1 MKTRRGF
8 TLIELLVV
16 MAIIA
21 LLIGLLLPALAKAR
35 ATARQ
40 LKDGAQI
47 KQVHTGW
54 VVFSRQ
60 FDGIFPTPGLS
71 LRNPIPGQGFVIGR
85 GTENLFNNTT
95 QNVHSLCIMNN
106 MYGPELLLGTTEP
119 NAAVTVRDNYN
130 YDAYNVNAQIPV
142 LWDTGMT
149 ANLNT
154 GSNVSYASMPLVG
167 DRKRQEWRE
176 SFNLKFAIIGNRG
189 PRLGTGPNP
198 RPPYRS
204 LTYEIHGGRNQW
216 VGNIGFND
224 NSVRV
229 FQTLAPEG
237 IDFLNSNNEIT
248 RDYLFRNDTE
258 PGQPDSIVGRDSW
271 LVMNHQ
277 INGTGTNIT
286 GIATTFDP
294 QQETAP

>member
-1 MKTRRGF
+1 MKTKRGF

-60 FDGIFPTPGLS
+60 FDGIFPTPGLA
-71 LRNPIPGQGFVIGR
+71 LRNPIAGQGFVIGR
-85 GTENLFNNTT
+85 GTENLFQNTT
-95 QNVHSLCIMNN
+95 ANIHSLCIMNN

-119 NAAVTVRDNYN
+119 NAAITVKDNYN
-130 YDAYNVNAQIPV
+130 YEFYDVSFQPV
-142 LWDTGMT
+142 PRLWDTSMQ
-149 ANLNT
+149 ANLN
-154 GSNVSYASMPLVG
+154 GQCHVSYSSMPLVG

-176 SFNLKFAIIGNRG
+176 SFNSKFAILGNRG
-189 PRLGTGPNP
+189 PQLGTSSNP

-229 FQTLAPEG
+229 FDALAPEG
-237 IDFLNSNNEIT
+237 IDFLNSANELT

-258 PGQPDSIVGRDSW
+258 PAQANSIVGRDSW
-271 LVMNHQ
+271 LVMVSQ
-277 INGTGTNIT
+277 LTGSGQNIT
-286 GIATTFDP
+286 GLNLSWDP
-294 QQETAP
+294 QQATP

>member
-60 FDGIFPTPGLS
+60 FDGIFPTPGLV
-71 LRNPIPGQGFVIGR
+71 RRQPINGTYVIGR
-85 GTENLFNNTT
+85 GNEEPVENTT
-95 QNVHSLCIMNN
+95 GYIHSVCIMNN

-119 NAAVTVRDNYN
+119 NAAVVVKDNYN
-130 YDAYNVNAQIPV
+130 YDSYNVSLTIPV
-142 LWDTGMT
+142 LWDMSMQ
-149 ANLNT
+149 ANLAGT
-154 GSNVSYASMPLVG
+154 CNVSYASMPLAG

-176 SFNLKFAIIGNRG
+176 SFNSKFAIIGNRG
-189 PRLGTGPNP
+189 PQLDSGPDP
-198 RPPYRS
+198 RPPARN
-204 LTYEIHGGRNQW
+204 LTYEIHGGRHQW
-216 VGNIGFND
+216 VGNVGFND
-224 NSVRV
+224 NHVRV
-229 FQTLAPEG
+229 YDTLAPES
-237 IDFLNSNNEIT
+237 IDFL
-248 RDYLFRNDTE
+248 RN
-258 PGQPDSIVGRDSW
+258 G
-271 LVMNHQ
+271 
-277 INGTGTNIT
+277 
-286 GIATTFDP
+286 
-294 QQETAP
+294 